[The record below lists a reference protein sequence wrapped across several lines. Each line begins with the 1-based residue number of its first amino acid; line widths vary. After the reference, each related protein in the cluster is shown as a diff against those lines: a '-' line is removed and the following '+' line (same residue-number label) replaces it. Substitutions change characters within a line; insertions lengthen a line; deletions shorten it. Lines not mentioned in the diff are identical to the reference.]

1 MVQFL
6 AGEGDFYLLL
16 KCQNRLWDPP
26 CILFSG
32 YEELHPW
39 GQSGWIMKLTHSP
52 TCSAKVKIVWG
63 YTSNHNMCL
72 LSMQK
77 DSVIFSLLIV

>member
-6 AGEGDFYLLL
+6 AGEGEFYLLL
-16 KCQNRLWDPP
+16 KHQNRLWDPP

-32 YEELHPW
+32 YEELHSW
-39 GQSGWIMKLTHSP
+39 ENRWVMKLTHSP
-52 TCSAKVKIVWG
+52 THSAKVKIVWDC
-63 YTSNHNMCL
+63 TSNHNMCL

-77 DSVIFSLLIV
+77 DVIFSLIIV